1 MTRGARL
8 GFDERRGTRLLGWV
22 IGAVLAAGLLALV
35 ARGADGPADPSL
47 KATATAAP
55 ATVPVVITTVPVRA
69 PVPGFGEVAIRV
81 ASGPKLCA
89 LLAQSQEQHARGLM
103 ARTDLAGHIGMVFVF
118 PGPVADTFY
127 MRNTPMPLS
136 IAWFDAA
143 GRLVSATDMGPCPD
157 KVGCPTYA
165 AARPYRYALE
175 VPRGGLPG
183 LGIGPGAA
191 LTVGGAC

>member
-1 MTRGARL
+1 VAHGVRL
-8 GFDERRGTRLLGWV
+8 GFDERRGTRFLGWA
-22 IGAVLAAGLLALV
+22 IGAVLAAGLLALI
-35 ARGADGPADPSL
+35 ARGADGPEDPYL
-47 KATATAAP
+47 KAAATAAP
-55 ATVPVVITTVPVRA
+55 ATVPVVVTTVPVRA

-89 LLAQSQEQHARGLM
+89 LLAQSQEQRARGLM
-103 ARTDLAGHIGMVFVF
+103 ARTDLAGHIGMVFLF
-118 PGPVADTFY
+118 PGPVSETFY

-143 GRLVSATDMGPCPD
+143 GRFVSATDMAPCPD

-183 LGIGPGAA
+183 LGIGAGAVLA
-191 LTVGGAC
+191 VGGAC